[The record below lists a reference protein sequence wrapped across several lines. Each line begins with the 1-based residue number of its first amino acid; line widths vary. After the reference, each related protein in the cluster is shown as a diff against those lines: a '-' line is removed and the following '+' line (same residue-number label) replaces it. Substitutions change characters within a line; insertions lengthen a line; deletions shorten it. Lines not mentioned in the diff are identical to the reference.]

1 MNTGAI
7 SMRYARALLMFA
19 NDAGVAADVYQE
31 ALTLRRSYRQVP
43 EFRSALEKP
52 VMSRDNKY
60 RILVQAAGGEKT
72 TKQMRKFFELVLNEK
87 REKYLSGINQ
97 AFIDLYRKQEK
108 IRVGKLTTAVPIAPE
123 EVERIRKIVVD
134 AAGGTAEFATKVD
147 PSIEGGFIFE
157 INTYRLNA
165 SVADQM
171 RRIKQQFIEKNRRI
185 V

>member
-1 MNTGAI
+1 
-7 SMRYARALLMFA
+7 MRYARALLMFA
-19 NDAGVAADVYQE
+19 NEAGVAAHVYQE
-31 ALTLRRSYRQVP
+31 ALTLRKSYRQVP
-43 EFRSALEKP
+43 ELRQAMEKP
-52 VMSRDNKY
+52 VMTRENKL
-60 RILVQAAGGEKT
+60 RILRQAAGGEIT
-72 TKQMRKFFELVLNEK
+72 VQMQKFLELVLNEK
-87 REKYLSGINQ
+87 REKFLMGINQ

-123 EVERIRKIVVD
+123 EVERIRRIVVD
-134 AAGGTAEFATKVD
+134 NAGGTAEFATKVD

-171 RRIKQQFIEKNRRI
+171 RRIKQQFIQKNRRI

>member
-19 NDAGVAADVYQE
+19 NEAGVAAKVYQE
-31 ALTLRRSYRQVP
+31 ALTLRKSFRQVP
-43 EFRSALEKP
+43 ELKSAMEKP
-52 VMSRDNKY
+52 VMTRENKY
-60 RILVQAAGGEKT
+60 RILIQAAGGEI
-72 TKQMRKFFELVLNEK
+72 TKQMQKFIDLVLQEK
-87 REKYLSGINQ
+87 REKFLLGINQ

-123 EVERIRKIVVD
+123 EVDRIRKIVVES
-134 AAGGTAEFATKVD
+134 AGGTAEFATQVD

>member
-19 NDAGVAADVYQE
+19 NEAGVAAKVYQE
-31 ALTLRRSYRQVP
+31 ALTLRKSFREVP
-43 EFRSALEKP
+43 ELKSAIEKP
-52 VMSRDNKY
+52 VMTRENKY
-60 RILVQAAGGEKT
+60 RVLIQAAGGEI
-72 TKQMRKFFELVLNEK
+72 TKQMQKFIDLVLQEK
-87 REKYLSGINQ
+87 REKFLVGINQ
-97 AFIDLYRKQEK
+97 AFIDRKQEK
-108 IRVGKLTTAVPIAPE
+108 IRVGRLTTAVPIAPE
-123 EVERIRKIVVD
+123 EVERIRKIVVES
-134 AAGGTAEFATKVD
+134 AGGTAEFATKVD

>member
-7 SMRYARALLMFA
+7 SMRYARALLMFS
-19 NDAGVAADVYQE
+19 NEAGVAAKVYQE
-31 ALTLRRSYRQVP
+31 ALTLRKSFREVP
-43 EFRSALEKP
+43 ELKSAIEKP
-52 VMSRDNKY
+52 VMTRENKY
-60 RILVQAAGGEKT
+60 RVLIQAAGGEI
-72 TKQMRKFFELVLNEK
+72 TKQMQKFIDLVLQEK
-87 REKYLSGINQ
+87 REKFLVGINQ

-108 IRVGKLTTAVPIAPE
+108 IRVGRLTTAVPIAPE
-123 EVERIRKIVVD
+123 EVERIRKIVVES
-134 AAGGTAEFATKVD
+134 AGGTAEFATMVD

>member
-7 SMRYARALLMFA
+7 SMRYDRALLMFA
-19 NDAGVAADVYQE
+19 NEAGVAAKVYQE
-31 ALTLRRSYRQVP
+31 ALTLHKSFLQVAELRRAMELPVIS
-43 EFRSALEKP
+43 RSDKIR
-52 VMSRDNKY
+52 V
-60 RILVQAAGGEKT
+60 LVQAAGGEIT
-72 TKQMRKFFELVLNEK
+72 MQMKKFLELVLNEK
-87 REKYLSGINQ
+87 REKFLIGINQ

-123 EVERIRKIVVD
+123 EVDRIRQIVVQS
-134 AAGGTAEFATKVD
+134 AGGTAEFATKVD

-171 RRIKQQFIEKNRRI
+171 RRIKQQFIDKNRRI

>member
-19 NDAGVAADVYQE
+19 NEAGVAAKVYQE
-31 ALTLRRSYRQVP
+31 ALTLHKSFLQVAELRRAMELPVIS
-43 EFRSALEKP
+43 RSDKIR
-52 VMSRDNKY
+52 V
-60 RILVQAAGGEKT
+60 LVQAAGGEIT
-72 TKQMRKFFELVLNEK
+72 MQMKKFLELVLNEK
-87 REKYLSGINQ
+87 REKFLIGINQ

-123 EVERIRKIVVD
+123 EVDRIRQIVIKS
-134 AAGGTAEFATKVD
+134 AGGTAEFATKVD

>member
-7 SMRYARALLMFA
+7 SIRYARALLMFA
-19 NDAGVAADVYQE
+19 NEAGVAAKVYQE
-31 ALTLRRSYRQVP
+31 ALTLRKSFRQVT
-43 EFRSALEKP
+43 ELRRAMELP
-52 VMSRDNKY
+52 VMTRENKY
-60 RILVQAAGGEKT
+60 KVLVQAAGGEI
-72 TKQMRKFFELVLNEK
+72 TKQMQKFLELVLTEK
-87 REKYLSGINQ
+87 REKFLMGINQ

-123 EVERIRKIVVD
+123 EVERIRQIVVQS
-134 AAGGTAEFATKVD
+134 AGGTAEFATQVD

>member
-7 SMRYARALLMFA
+7 SMRYAKALLMFA
-19 NDAGVAADVYQE
+19 NDAGVAAQVYQE
-31 ALTLRRSYRQVP
+31 ALTLRNSFREVP
-43 EFRSALEKP
+43 GLRHAMEKP
-52 VMSRDNKY
+52 VMTRENK
-60 RILVQAAGGEKT
+60 RKVLQQAAGGQIT
-72 TKQMRKFFELVLNEK
+72 VQMQKFLDLVLHEK
-87 REKYLSGINQ
+87 REKYMLSIIQGY
-97 AFIDLYRKQEK
+97 IDLYRKQEK

-123 EVERIRKIVVD
+123 EVERIRRIVVD
-134 AAGGTAEFATKVD
+134 AAGGTAEFVTKVD
-147 PSIEGGFIFE
+147 PDIEGGFIFE

>member
-19 NDAGVAADVYQE
+19 NEAGVASKVYQE
-31 ALTLRRSYRQVP
+31 ALTLRKSFREVP
-43 EFRSALEKP
+43 ELKSAIEKP
-52 VMSRDNKY
+52 VMTRENKY
-60 RILVQAAGGEKT
+60 RVLIQAAGGVI
-72 TKQMRKFFELVLNEK
+72 TKQMQKFIDLVLQEK
-87 REKYLSGINQ
+87 REKFLVGINQ

-108 IRVGKLTTAVPIAPE
+108 IRVGRLTTAVPIAPE
-123 EVERIRKIVVD
+123 EVERIRKIVVES
-134 AAGGTAEFATKVD
+134 AGGTAEFATMVD

>member
-19 NDAGVAADVYQE
+19 NEAGVASKVYQE
-31 ALTLRRSYRQVP
+31 ALTLRKSYRQVP
-43 EFRSALEKP
+43 ELKSAMELP
-52 VMSRDNKY
+52 IMSRENKL
-60 RILVQAAGGEKT
+60 RVLVQAAGGKI
-72 TKQMRKFFELVLNEK
+72 TKQMQKFIELVLAEK
-87 REKYLSGINQ
+87 REKFLPGINQ

-123 EVERIRKIVVD
+123 EVERIRQIVVQS
-134 AAGGTAEFATKVD
+134 AGGTAEFATKVD

>member
-1 MNTGAI
+1 MYIGAI

-19 NDAGVAADVYQE
+19 NDADVAAKVYQE
-31 ALTLRRSYRQVP
+31 ALTLRKSFREVP
-43 EFRSALEKP
+43 ELRSAMEKP
-52 VMSRDNKY
+52 VMTKENK
-60 RILVQAAGGEKT
+60 LLLLKQAVGGEIT
-72 TKQMRKFFELVLNEK
+72 EQMQKFFALVLQEK
-87 REKYLSGINQ
+87 REKYLMGINQ
-97 AFIDLYRKQEK
+97 SFIDLYRKQEK
-108 IRVGKLTTAVPIAPE
+108 IRVGKLTTAVPINPE
-123 EVERIRKIVVD
+123 EVERIRRIVVE

-147 PSIEGGFIFE
+147 PKIEGGFIFE

>member
-1 MNTGAI
+1 MNTGSI

-19 NDAGVAADVYQE
+19 NEAKVAAKVYQE
-31 ALTLRRSYRQVP
+31 ALTLRKSFRQVA
-43 EFRSALEKP
+43 ELRRAMELP
-52 VMSRDNKY
+52 VMTRNDKF
-60 RILVQAAGGEKT
+60 RVLVQAAGGEI
-72 TKQMRKFFELVLNEK
+72 TKQMQKFIELVLAEK
-87 REKYLSGINQ
+87 REKFLIGINQ

-123 EVERIRKIVVD
+123 EVERIRQIVVEH
-134 AAGGTAEFATKVD
+134 AGGTAEFATKVD

>member
-19 NDAGVAADVYQE
+19 NEAGVAAKVYQE
-31 ALTLRRSYRQVP
+31 ALTLHKSFLQVAELRRAMELPVIS
-43 EFRSALEKP
+43 RSDKIR
-52 VMSRDNKY
+52 V
-60 RILVQAAGGEKT
+60 LVQAAGGDIT
-72 TKQMRKFFELVLNEK
+72 MQMKKFLELVLNEK
-87 REKYLSGINQ
+87 REKFLIGINQ

-123 EVERIRKIVVD
+123 EVDRIRQIVVQS
-134 AAGGTAEFATKVD
+134 AGGTAEFATKVD

>member
-19 NDAGVAADVYQE
+19 NEAGVAAKVYHE
-31 ALTLRRSYRQVP
+31 ALTLHKSFLQVAELRRAMELPVIS
-43 EFRSALEKP
+43 RSDKIR
-52 VMSRDNKY
+52 V
-60 RILVQAAGGEKT
+60 LVQAAGGEIT
-72 TKQMRKFFELVLNEK
+72 MQMKKFLELVLNEK
-87 REKYLSGINQ
+87 REKFLIGINQ

-123 EVERIRKIVVD
+123 EVDRIRQIVIQS
-134 AAGGTAEFATKVD
+134 AGGTAEFATKVD

-171 RRIKQQFIEKNRRI
+171 RRIKQQFIDKNRRI

>member
-19 NDAGVAADVYQE
+19 NEAGVASKVYQE
-31 ALTLRRSYRQVP
+31 ALTLRKSFREVP
-43 EFRSALEKP
+43 ELKSAIEKP
-52 VMSRDNKY
+52 VMTRENKY
-60 RILVQAAGGEKT
+60 RVLIQAAGGEI
-72 TKQMRKFFELVLNEK
+72 TKQMQKFIDLVLQEK
-87 REKYLSGINQ
+87 REKFLAGINQ

-108 IRVGKLTTAVPIAPE
+108 IRVGRLTTAVPIAPE
-123 EVERIRKIVVD
+123 EVERIRKIVVES
-134 AAGGTAEFATKVD
+134 AGGTAEFATMVD

>member
-7 SMRYARALLMFA
+7 SIRYARALLMFA
-19 NDAGVAADVYQE
+19 NEAGVAAKVYQE
-31 ALTLRRSYRQVP
+31 ALTLRKSFRQVA
-43 EFRSALEKP
+43 ELRRAMELP
-52 VMSRDNKY
+52 VMTRENKY
-60 RILVQAAGGEKT
+60 KVLIQAAGGEI
-72 TKQMRKFFELVLNEK
+72 TKQMHKFLELVLTEK
-87 REKYLSGINQ
+87 REKYLMGINQ

-123 EVERIRKIVVD
+123 EVERIRQIVVQS
-134 AAGGTAEFATKVD
+134 AGGTAEFATQVD

>member
-7 SMRYARALLMFA
+7 SIRYARALLMFA
-19 NDAGVAADVYQE
+19 NEAGVAVKVYQE
-31 ALTLRRSYRQVP
+31 ALTLSESFRQVA
-43 EFRSALEKP
+43 ELRRAMELP
-52 VMSRDNKY
+52 VMTRENKY
-60 RILVQAAGGEKT
+60 KVLVQAAGGEI
-72 TKQMRKFFELVLNEK
+72 TKQMQKFLELVLTEK
-87 REKYLSGINQ
+87 REKYLMGINQ

-123 EVERIRKIVVD
+123 EVERIRQIVVQS
-134 AAGGTAEFATKVD
+134 AGGTAEFATQVD

>member
-19 NDAGVAADVYQE
+19 NEAGVAAKVYQE
-31 ALTLRRSYRQVP
+31 ALTLHKSFLQVAELRRAMELPVIS
-43 EFRSALEKP
+43 RSDKIR
-52 VMSRDNKY
+52 V
-60 RILVQAAGGEKT
+60 LVQAAGGEIT
-72 TKQMRKFFELVLNEK
+72 MQMKKFLELVLNEK
-87 REKYLSGINQ
+87 REKFLIGINQ
-97 AFIDLYRKQEK
+97 AFIDIYRKQEK

-123 EVERIRKIVVD
+123 EVDRIRQIVIQS
-134 AAGGTAEFATKVD
+134 AGGTAEFATKVD

>member
-19 NDAGVAADVYQE
+19 NEAGVAPQVYQE
-31 ALTLRRSYRQVP
+31 ALSFRKSFREVP
-43 EFRSALEKP
+43 ELKSALEKP
-52 VMSRDNKY
+52 VMTRENYSKV
-60 RILVQAAGGEKT
+60 LMQAAGGKI
-72 TKQMRKFFELVLNEK
+72 TKQMQKVLELVLNEK
-87 REKYLSGINQ
+87 REKYLVGINQ

-108 IRVGKLTTAVPIAPE
+108 IRAGKRSTAVPIAPE
-123 EVERIRKIVVD
+123 EVERIRRMVVD
-134 AAGGTAEFATKVD
+134 SAGGTAEFSTKVD

>member
-19 NDAGVAADVYQE
+19 NEAGVADQVYQE
-31 ALTLRRSYRQVP
+31 ALTLRKSYRQVP
-43 EFRSALEKP
+43 ELKTTMEKP
-52 VMSRDNKY
+52 VMTLENK
-60 RILVQAAGGEKT
+60 RKVLLQAAGGRIT
-72 TKQMRKFFELVLNEK
+72 PQMQKFFDLVLQEK
-87 REKYLSGINQ
+87 REKYLVGINQ
-97 AFIDLYRKQEK
+97 AYIDLYRKQEK

-123 EVERIRKIVVD
+123 EVERIRQIVVSHS
-134 AAGGTAEFATKVD
+134 GGTAEFVTKVD
-147 PSIEGGFIFE
+147 PKIEGGFIFE

>member
-19 NDAGVAADVYQE
+19 NEAGMAAKVYQE
-31 ALTLRRSYRQVP
+31 ALTLRKSFREVP
-43 EFRSALEKP
+43 ELKSAIEKP
-52 VMSRDNKY
+52 VMTRENKY
-60 RILVQAAGGEKT
+60 RVLIQAAGGEI
-72 TKQMRKFFELVLNEK
+72 TKQMQKFIDLVLQEK
-87 REKYLSGINQ
+87 REKFLVGINQ

-108 IRVGKLTTAVPIAPE
+108 IRVGRLTTAVPIAPE
-123 EVERIRKIVVD
+123 EVERIRKIVVES
-134 AAGGTAEFATKVD
+134 AGGTAEFATMVD

>member
-19 NDAGVAADVYQE
+19 NEAGVAAKVYQE
-31 ALTLRRSYRQVP
+31 ALTLHKSFLQVTELRRAMELPVIS
-43 EFRSALEKP
+43 RSDKIR
-52 VMSRDNKY
+52 V
-60 RILVQAAGGEKT
+60 LVQAAGGEIT
-72 TKQMRKFFELVLNEK
+72 LQMKKFLELVLNEK
-87 REKYLSGINQ
+87 REKFLIGINQ

-123 EVERIRKIVVD
+123 EVDRIRQIVIQS
-134 AAGGTAEFATKVD
+134 AGGTAEFATKVD

>member
-19 NDAGVAADVYQE
+19 NEAGVASKVYQE
-31 ALTLRRSYRQVP
+31 ALTLRKSFREVP
-43 EFRSALEKP
+43 ELRTAIEKP
-52 VMSRDNKY
+52 VMTRENKY
-60 RILVQAAGGEKT
+60 RVLIQAAGGEI
-72 TKQMRKFFELVLNEK
+72 TKQMQKFIDLVLQEK
-87 REKYLSGINQ
+87 REKFLVGINQ

-108 IRVGKLTTAVPIAPE
+108 IRVGRLTTAVPIAPE
-123 EVERIRKIVVD
+123 EVERIRKIVVES
-134 AAGGTAEFATKVD
+134 AGGTAEFATMVD